1 MVLQPQLAAT
11 DYAFAFWCHGHK
23 TVTWGHGNFGGDS
36 SEVKAQLWDVKEIQ
50 ANVGAFAAILADRYV
65 VTWGYFAHGGD
76 SSAVQDQLR
85 RVQEI
90 EATGTAF
97 AAILADRSV
106 VTWGHPQ
113 SGGDSSEVQDQL
125 RNVQQIRG
133 SREAFAAILGRWICC
148 FLGRSCPW
156 WFQLCSSRS
165 VEPSVARVCAEC
177 KSAFFFVLNDL
188 IYSIH
193 RSCDF

>member
-36 SEVKAQLWDVKEIQ
+36 SEVKAQLWDVEEIQ
-50 ANVGAFAAILADRYV
+50 ANVGAFAAILADRSV
-65 VTWGYFAHGGD
+65 VTWGYFSNGGD

-90 EATGTAF
+90 QATGTAF

-113 SGGDSSEVQDQL
+113 SGEDSSEVQDQL
-125 RNVQQIRG
+125 RNVQQIRAHVVHLLRFWKMDLLSLG
-133 SREAFAAILGRWICC
+133 AIL
-148 FLGRSCPW
+148 PW
-156 WFQLCSSRS
+156 
-165 VEPSVARVCAEC
+165 VV
-177 KSAFFFVLNDL
+177 SALQFK
-188 IYSIH
+188 IS
-193 RSCDF
+193 